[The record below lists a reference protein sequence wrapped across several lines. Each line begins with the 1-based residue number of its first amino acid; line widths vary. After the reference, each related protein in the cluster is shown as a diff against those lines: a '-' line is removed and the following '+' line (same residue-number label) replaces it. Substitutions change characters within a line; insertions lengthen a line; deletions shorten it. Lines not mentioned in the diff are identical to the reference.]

1 MPIVATPEVG
11 IPLPFDTTPEEIDDF
26 RQKAHAL
33 FETVQELINQG
44 AKVEITDEDKAQS
57 HQIATSGKFPPAKH
71 LTPGTIVN
79 LEAILNEWDQEVL
92 DVSRRL
98 RNYVTNKLI
107 VESVDPDP
115 RQRIK
120 ALELLGKTAGVGLF
134 SERIDIN
141 ITHRTVTDIETDLMK
156 TLELYGG
163 DVQDVTPKEEPK
175 SIADIDVDEELG
187 DKESQSDESGTTS

>member
-11 IPLPFDTTPEEIDDF
+11 IPFPFDTTPEELNDF
-26 RQKAHAL
+26 REKAHAL
-33 FETVQELINQG
+33 FETVQELIKQG
-44 AKVEITDEDKAQS
+44 AEVEITDEDKAAS
-57 HQIATSGKFPPAKH
+57 HQIAATGKMPPVKN
-71 LTPGTIVN
+71 LTPGTIIN
-79 LEAILNEWDQEVL
+79 LEAILTEWDQEVL

-107 VESVDPDP
+107 MESVDPDP

-141 ITHRTVTDIETDLMK
+141 VTHRTVQDIERDLAK
-156 TLELYGG
+156 TLEMYMGP
-163 DVQDVTPKEEPK
+163 VETVEATEVK
-175 SIADIDVDEELG
+175 SLKDINLDEEEDG
-187 DKESQSDESGTTS
+187 PGPAP